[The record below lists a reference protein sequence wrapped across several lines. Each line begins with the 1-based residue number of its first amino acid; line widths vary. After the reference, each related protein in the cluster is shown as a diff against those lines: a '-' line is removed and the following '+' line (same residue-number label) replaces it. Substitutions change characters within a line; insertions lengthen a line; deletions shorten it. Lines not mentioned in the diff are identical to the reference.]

1 MRDAHEMLGHDR
13 QPAGRKQ
20 EMDVGH
26 AAVLA
31 VLDRDHCTAR
41 RAAFDRG
48 QRIFET
54 EARQRQRFGRELH
67 RGLVRIGSGG
77 AAERDRPRRVG
88 GRGRAHRIDKGEG
101 RFGELAH
108 CLRALRSRSR
118 GIKRYCGLHPCER
131 RRCALERRA
140 TI

>member
-1 MRDAHEMLGHDR
+1 MITLLVALRDFFVAAAPVVARGAH
-13 QPAGRKQ
+13 
-20 EMDVGH
+20 
-26 AAVLA
+26 
-31 VLDRDHCTAR
+31 
-41 RAAFDRG
+41 
-48 QRIFET
+48 
-54 EARQRQRFGRELH
+54 
-67 RGLVRIGSGG
+67 LVI
-77 AAERDRPRRVG
+77 RRVG

-108 CLRALRSRSR
+108 GLRALRSRSR